1 MIRTFCLIVLGF
13 SLCATM
19 SKAQVPDSITVPAVL
34 PRTEAEF
41 LARYGANDSNRALI
55 KYYFARRRDG
65 LREGIVG
72 IVLVGGGITWLE
84 SGIKT
89 GYSSLGTATLA
100 GSLAIVGAAVTT
112 GSLMRIFRHNAASL
126 RNALARPDSIPPKT
140 WKKILGRY
148 GNGAPTTA
156 EDAELRQQEYWRK
169 KGRTSPAPKQ

>member
-1 MIRTFCLIVLGF
+1 MALGL
-13 SLCATM
+13 SLCATL
-19 SKAQVPDSITVPAVL
+19 SKAQVPDSITVPAVR
-34 PRTEAEF
+34 PRTQAEF

-72 IVLVGGGITWLE
+72 IVLVGGGITWVE

-89 GYSSLGTATLA
+89 GYGSLGTSTLA

-112 GSLMRIFRHNAASL
+112 GSLIRIFRHNAVSL
-126 RNALARPDSIPPKT
+126 RNALASPEHIPPST
-140 WKKILGRY
+140 WRNILGRY

-156 EDAELRQQEYWRK
+156 EDAERRQQEYWRK
-169 KGRTSPAPKQ
+169 RGRTPPAPKQ

>member
-1 MIRTFCLIVLGF
+1 MIR
-13 SLCATM
+13 SLYVMMVGLSLFATLSM
-19 SKAQVPDSITVPAVL
+19 AQVPDSITEPAAL

-65 LREGIVG
+65 FREGIVG

-126 RNALARPDSIPPKT
+126 RNALASPEQIPPST
-140 WKKILGRY
+140 WRNILGRY

-156 EDAELRQQEYWRK
+156 VDAERHQQEYWKKRRRK
-169 KGRTSPAPKQ
+169 VN